1 MKHMSLVP
9 QKEGQELALFA
20 NGLSDFVESWSG
32 VVKFLGAEVVL
43 VSTNLGDRFSFLVI
57 KSALIRKRK
66 VRFS

>member
-1 MKHMSLVP
+1 MSLAP

-43 VSTNLGDRFSFLVI
+43 VSANLVKRFSFLVI
-57 KSALIRKRK
+57 KSASFRKRT

>member
-1 MKHMSLVP
+1 MSLAP

-20 NGLSDFVESWSG
+20 NRSSDFVESWSG

-43 VSTNLGDRFSFLVI
+43 VSTNLVDRFSFLVI

-66 VRFS
+66 V